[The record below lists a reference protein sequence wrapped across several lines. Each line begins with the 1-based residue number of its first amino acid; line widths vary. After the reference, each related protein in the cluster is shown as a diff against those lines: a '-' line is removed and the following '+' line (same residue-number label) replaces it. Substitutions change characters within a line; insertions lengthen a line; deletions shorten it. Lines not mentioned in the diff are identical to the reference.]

1 MNIVGFIA
9 STLATAIAILLLGLI
24 FPSIR
29 IRGILASVV
38 LAIVLNLLNAY
49 LLPVLLGMVH
59 VTGSGIVSIIVGA
72 VLNGIVLCIAFAI
85 TGAGSVNGLGTA
97 IIMSF
102 LISFLQN
109 IIMNL
114 EIFQNLFR

>member
-1 MNIVGFIA
+1 MNIAGFIA
-9 STLATAIAILLLGLI
+9 STIATALALLILGVI

-49 LLPVLLGMVH
+49 LLPILLGLIPF
-59 VTGSGIVSIIVGA
+59 SGGGILSIIVGA
-72 VLNGIVLCIAFAI
+72 IMNGIVLCIAFAL
-85 TGAGSVNGLGTA
+85 TGAGTVNGLGTA

-109 IIMNL
+109 FIMGL
-114 EIFQNLFR
+114 PLFQNLFR